1 MQLGQRFARC
11 LLLLAV
17 GLASVTA
24 SQDKSVIT
32 SLVTKWAAT
41 SLVAE
46 TRLAT
51 VFFLVIW
58 G

>member
-17 GLASVTA
+17 GLAAVTA

-46 TRLAT
+46 TR
-51 VFFLVIW
+51 
-58 G
+58 